1 MTINFNV
8 SPYYDDYDTSKDF
21 LRVLFRPGY
30 SVQAREL
37 TTLQT
42 ILQRQVSRFGNHIFE
57 NGSMVIPGSVNV
69 NSEVNF
75 MKLNDLQDGD
85 AVTTYLTQFKDKIIT
100 GQTSG
105 AKALVED
112 TSECSCMVA
121 GDSTI
126 PSLHF
131 TMMDSGTSGTTKKFV
146 AGEEIVATAVDNS
159 TTTNFRLTANQ
170 ATDIKVTIKS
180 FGDNGNVGTTYTEN
194 ASTDVLGKSYR
205 VEVREGIYYI
215 DGFFV
220 QNAEIHLYISRFDTT
235 PSNRVGFEVTEDVV
249 TPEEDTTLNDNAQG
263 TNNFA
268 APGAHRYKISLGLK
282 RLPLT
287 GTDSIKFV
295 ELIRVKDGITQQKV
309 ERASYAELEKTLAR
323 RTFDESGSYETNKF
337 KLSIKEHLDDGSG
350 VGVYQ
355 ASPGTTSS
363 SYDATATY
371 GDTDKFAV
379 VVDPGKAYVE
389 GFEVEATQT
398 TYYAVDKSRPTTVGG
413 TTSENNSVI
422 REASQPVGTS
432 IGNYFIARNISKA
445 PAVNSFE
452 KVFLFDTSG
461 AAWLSSGVS
470 AYSAPTSA
478 LSSYSGLVGTAFIR
492 SFQLHNG
499 SYSSPTFKTS
509 LFNVSMN
516 EGKSFARDVTWIAS
530 SSNGAITGTA
540 DFYAEVDPSADS
552 DPINLSGSISLP
564 AQSGGTAATMT
575 GVGTLFQ
582 NELKVGDAIVHS
594 GQTVG
599 FVTAIA
605 SQISATVQRPSN
617 SDNTGLTGVSISLG
631 RAQLKE
637 PQYNSLLYPTGFQFT
652 KSLKGFDSSNATDT
666 LEQTIHTVRRVNT
679 NTTTGS
685 GDFVM
690 TLSNVNETFLSD
702 TELSNYTLIRNDT
715 GAVINISAADITF
728 DDDANRK
735 EVTIAAGTN
744 GTSCTLYTSVL
755 QVNAA
760 ATEKTKVRSTSAEV
774 FTGKTNVVKPEIEL
788 SYADGIDI
796 TSVTMVPGNFTAHS
810 DVTAVDI
817 TANYELD
824 SGQRLTHYQKA
835 RLRLKSGAPVPTG
848 AIKVT
853 YRYFA
858 YTGSGN
864 FFSVDSYSAIDYADI
879 PSFEYQDESGNTT
892 TIDLHDTVDY
902 RPVISGSNTFSPEIP
917 KIGTDL
923 TTPVAFYVGR
933 WDKVSISSK
942 GTIQIVAG
950 QPAETPQ
957 EPEDP
962 KQGLVLATMK
972 IPPYTKKVGDVKVY
986 QRDNRRYTMR
996 DIGAL
1001 ESRIKN
1007 LEYYTSLSLLE
1018 KDTKSTAIKD
1028 AATGLDR
1035 FKNGFVVDDF
1045 TGHGVGNVKSEDYN
1059 VSIDK
1064 KNRTLRPA
1072 HFTDVLTVIENI
1084 SNTTQRATRGYTK
1097 TGDLITLP
1105 YTETSMVSNP
1115 NATRALDVNP
1125 YKIGAYKV
1133 EVNLFP
1139 ESSIWKDVD
1148 RRPDLTVQDDNNS
1161 DAIRFLAEQTG
1172 VTGTNWNEWADN
1184 WTGSSSQAGGAFSS
1198 TTRSG
1203 QFQTTNTFQSVTT
1216 TETGNRTRGGTRTTI
1231 STTTNSQNYGDKVV
1245 DMSYIPYI
1253 KDEVIN
1259 IDARNSK
1266 PNSQYFVFIDGERV
1280 DTNYVKP
1287 SDIFKVTQV
1296 ASTTTPILE
1305 PEKLSTGLLAD
1316 DPARAYDGKIV
1327 NAFNFGDVIK
1337 NATHTA
1343 ARIDTITHITSADG
1357 APSFNLTVQDA
1368 TGLNPG
1374 HHVFLYNLNAT
1385 RGTNATNNRDI
1396 EQNIS
1401 STITTLGSNHSKQL
1415 NRKYF
1420 KITAVSGT
1428 TITLANL
1435 DGTNVSAFDSYARTS
1450 AYTGTDGGKL
1460 QRLTA
1465 SAIISY
1471 AGVKD
1476 SATVRDVHVTNVKNG
1491 FAVSE
1496 QVTGTADIGLGA
1508 KNTLTLTSIN
1518 GSTVSTTAPT
1528 MKATGGSIV
1537 SDKEGALNAVLYI
1550 PAGRYR
1556 TGERSIKL
1564 SDNISNTDADFDSF
1578 GSALFT
1584 ANGMQL
1590 AKERTVV
1597 SSRNLSFVEDRL
1609 FQSQPI
1615 RRSSVSNRL
1624 ISSNRIRVAG
1634 GGGGGGG
1641 GSGNGGGQGHD
1652 PLAQTFVVQSD
1663 GGAFVTSVDLYFK
1676 QAGERPIYV
1685 EIRTTDNEVPSTKI
1699 LPFSQVILQPA
1710 DITTSTNGSVATNFK
1725 FKAPIYLQENESYA
1739 LVCKVDEPGCE
1750 AYISELGGTDLLT
1763 ENIVGIQ
1770 PLTGSLYLSQ
1780 NSREFEINPLL
1791 DLKFNLN
1798 QASFTADTNG
1808 VVQLKANP
1816 AETKLLNKDPFQFTN
1831 GSELVR
1837 VHQRN
1842 HGFSANDIV
1851 MISGVANGLYGAN
1864 STTLGASQD
1873 LLNGAHTIQT
1883 NGLQKDSY
1891 VIDLE
1896 TVDAQNNDILDG
1908 TTADFIT
1915 GRYGGSVVMASR
1927 QLTADALYLKTE
1939 DLDFDDCKLAYT
1951 VNSTSLAGTASGDK
1965 PIVPNATYNFENRK
1979 VVKSFENQTTVSST
1993 PLIKTPTLTF
2003 NATMST
2009 SNKNVS
2015 PILDLQK
2022 LGGYAISNLVD
2033 SSSTAI
2039 NVPSIDQKKLINT
2052 GDIGLALSTSSGTGT
2067 VSTTSASPTVTGSG
2081 TSFTTQVSV
2090 GDTLTTSAGA
2100 LGRVKTI
2107 SSNTSIT
2114 LCANTAQVSTAS
2126 TFQITSDPVITFKH
2140 GAKGVESNIDA
2151 IDNLLDNVIA
2161 GSQLYLTNI
2170 HSELNGA
2177 IDVESVSTT
2186 ADTLPFG
2193 GNEELDKVTINKTSN
2208 FSFSEANDIKLD
2220 VAQNF
2225 TEQVA
2230 GFTVTAATSSINVT
2244 ASGSVDG
2251 KLVAGDILVVEDA
2264 DGPGSLATVGGVQV
2278 FNKTILGTVA
2288 SVNGTNIALAANATT
2303 ALTAKNIVIRKDI
2316 SASTWNF
2323 STMEE
2328 FVSDTAPVG
2337 ATNLANYITR
2347 TLELANPADALNIT
2361 FDAYIPKSTD
2371 IDVYY
2376 KAFSGDTNPDTLN
2389 WIDSG
2394 FNVASKDS
2402 GENFRERNI
2411 IVNDIPDFTKVVVKI
2426 VMKSTDTTYVPKV
2439 QAFRLIAHS

>member
-42 ILQRQVSRFGNHIFE
+42 ILQNQVTRFGNHIFE

-75 MKLNDLQDGD
+75 MKLNDLQDGNS
-85 AVTTYLTQFKDKIIT
+85 VTTYLTQFRDKVIT
-100 GQTSG
+100 GSISG

-112 TSECSCMVA
+112 TSECDCMIA

-146 AGEEIVATAVDNS
+146 AGEEITALAADNS

-170 ATDIKVTIKS
+170 VGDIKVTIKS
-180 FGDNGNVGTTYTEN
+180 FGDTGNVGTTYTDN
-194 ASTDVLGKSYR
+194 ATTDVLGKSYR
-205 VEVREGIYYI
+205 VEVRAGIYYI

-220 QNAEIHLYISRFDTT
+220 QNSEIHLYISRFDTT
-235 PSNRVGFEVTEDVV
+235 PSYRVGFQVTEDVV
-249 TPEEDTTLNDNAQG
+249 TPEEDTSLNDNAQG

-268 APGAHRYKISLGLK
+268 APGAHRYKISLALK
-282 RLPLT
+282 RLAIG

-295 ELIRVKDGITQQKV
+295 ELIRIKDGIVQQKV

-337 KLSIKEHLDDGSG
+337 KLSIKEHLDDGTG
-350 VGVYQ
+350 TGVYQ
-355 ASPGTTSS
+355 VSPGETAASFDS
-363 SYDATATY
+363 DATY
-371 GDTDKFAV
+371 GDADKFAV

-389 GFEVEATQT
+389 GFEVESTQT
-398 TYYAVDKSRPTTVGG
+398 TYYTVDKSRPTTVSGV
-413 TTSENNSVI
+413 TSENNSIV
-422 REASQPVGTS
+422 REDARPVGTA
-432 IGNYFIARNISKA
+432 IGNYAIVRNVTRA

-452 KVFLFDTSG
+452 KVFLFDATN
-461 AAWLSSGVS
+461 APWASSGVS
-470 AYSAPTSA
+470 SYTAPTGVVSG
-478 LSSYSGLVGTAFIR
+478 YTGLVGTAFIR

-499 SYSSPTFKTS
+499 SYSSPTFKAS
-509 LFNVSMN
+509 LFNVVMN
-516 EGKSFARDVTWIAS
+516 DGKSFARDVTYILS
-530 SSNGAITGTA
+530 SSNGAVTGTG
-540 DFYAEVDPSADS
+540 DFYAEIDPTADS
-552 DPINLSGSISLP
+552 EQINVSGSISLP
-564 AQSGGTAATMT
+564 AQVGGSAATMT
-575 GVGTLFQ
+575 GVGTSFQ

-605 SQISATVQRPSN
+605 SGISATVQRPAN
-617 SDNTGLTGVSISLG
+617 SDNSALTGVSITVG
-631 RAQLKE
+631 RSQLKE
-637 PQYNSLLYPTGFQFT
+637 PQSNSMIYPTGYGFT
-652 KSLKGFDSSNATDT
+652 KSIKGFDSSAGTDT
-666 LEQTIHTVRRVNT
+666 LDQTQHTVRRVNT
-679 NTTTGS
+679 NTTTGG

-702 TELSNYTLIRNDT
+702 TDLSNYTLIRNDT
-715 GAVINISAADITF
+715 GAILNISAADISF

-735 EVTIAAGTN
+735 EVTIASGVN
-744 GTSCTLYTSVL
+744 GTSCTLYTSIL
-755 QVNAA
+755 QVNAG
-760 ATEKTKVRSTSAEV
+760 ATEKTKVRSTANETI
-774 FTGKTNVVKPEIEL
+774 TGKTNIVKPEIEL

-796 TSVTMVPGNFTAHS
+796 TSVKMVPGNFTTYTELQAI
-810 DVTAVDI
+810 DI

-835 RLRLKSGAPVPTG
+835 KLKLKAGAPLPTG

-853 YRYFA
+853 YRYFS
-858 YTGSGN
+858 YTGAGN
-864 FFSVDSYSAIDYADI
+864 YFSVDSYSAIDYEDI
-879 PSFEYQDESGNTT
+879 PSFDYQDESGNTT
-892 TIDLHDTVDY
+892 TIDLHDVIDY
-902 RPVISGSNTFSPEIP
+902 RPVISGSNAFSPEIP
-917 KIGTDL
+917 KIGNDL

-933 WDKVSISSK
+933 KDKVSISST
-942 GTIQIVAG
+942 GRVQIVAG
-950 QPAETPQ
+950 QPSEYPQ

-962 KQGLVLATMK
+962 KQGLVLATMH
-972 IPPYTKKVGDVKVY
+972 IPPYTKNVADVKVF

-1001 ESRIKN
+1001 ETRIKN

-1018 KDTKSTAIKD
+1018 KDTKATAIKD
-1028 AATGLDR
+1028 ATTGLDR

-1059 VSIDK
+1059 VSIDT

-1072 HFTDVLTVIENI
+1072 HFTDALTIIENI
-1084 SNTTQRATRGYTK
+1084 SNTTQRTTRGYAK

-1105 YTETSMVSNP
+1105 YTESSLVSNP
-1115 NATRALDVNP
+1115 NATRSLDVNP

-1148 RRPDLTVQDDNNS
+1148 RRPDLTVQDDNNY
-1161 DAIRFLAEQTG
+1161 DAIRFLAEETG
-1172 VTGTNWNEWADN
+1172 VLGTNWNEWSDN
-1184 WTGSSSQAGGAFSS
+1184 WTGSTSTVTGNFSTS
-1198 TTRSG
+1198 TRLG
-1203 QFQTTNTFQSVTT
+1203 QFQTTNSFQSVTT

-1231 STTTNSQNYGDKVV
+1231 STASNQQDYGDRVI

-1253 KDEVIN
+1253 KDEVVN
-1259 IDARNSK
+1259 IDARNAK
-1266 PNSQYFVFIDGERV
+1266 PNTQYYVFIDGERV
-1280 DTNYVKP
+1280 DNTYVKP
-1287 SDIFKVTQV
+1287 ADIFKVTQV
-1296 ASTTTPILE
+1296 ASSSAPILE
-1305 PEKLSTGLLAD
+1305 PESLSGGLLSD
-1316 DPARAYDGKIV
+1316 DIARAYNGKFV
-1327 NAFNFGDVIK
+1327 NAFARGDVIK
-1337 NATHTA
+1337 NADHTA
-1343 ARIDTITHITSADG
+1343 TRIDTITHITSSDG
-1357 APSFNLTVQDA
+1357 AASFNMTVQDA

-1374 HHVFLYNLNAT
+1374 HHVFLYNLNST
-1385 RGTNATNNRDI
+1385 RGTNATNNRGV
-1396 EQNIS
+1396 EQNIT

-1428 TITLANL
+1428 TITLAAL
-1435 DGTNVSAFDSYARTS
+1435 DGSNIAAFDSYARSS
-1450 AYTGTDGGKL
+1450 AYTGADGGKL

-1465 SAIISY
+1465 SGIISY

-1476 SATVRDVHVTNVKNG
+1476 STTVRDVHITNIKNG
-1491 FAVSE
+1491 FAVGE
-1496 QVTGTADIGLGA
+1496 NVTGTADIGLGA

-1518 GSTVSTTAPT
+1518 GSTVQTAAPT
-1528 MKATGGSIV
+1528 MKATGGTII
-1537 SDKEGALNAVLYI
+1537 SDKEGAANAVLYI

-1564 SDNISNTDADFDSF
+1564 SDNISNTDADFDSS
-1578 GSALFT
+1578 GSSLFT

-1597 SSRNLSFVEDRL
+1597 SSRSIGFVQDRL
-1609 FQSQPI
+1609 FQNQPI

-1624 ISSNRIRVAG
+1624 VASNRVRVAG
-1634 GGGGGGG
+1634 GGGGGN
-1641 GSGNGGGQGHD
+1641 GNGGNPGRHD
-1652 PLAQTFVVQSD
+1652 PLAQTFVVQSE

-1710 DITTSTNGSVATNFK
+1710 DISTSTNGSVATNFK

-1798 QASFTADTNG
+1798 QASFTANTNG
-1808 VVQLKANP
+1808 TVQLKANP
-1816 AETKLLNKDPFQFTN
+1816 AETVTLAKDPFKFTN

-1837 VHQRN
+1837 VHQKN
-1842 HGFSANDIV
+1842 HGFAAGDIV
-1851 MISGVANGLYGAN
+1851 IIDGVADGLYGAN
-1864 STTLGASQD
+1864 SATNGASQD
-1873 LLNGAHTIQT
+1873 LLNGAHTIQAS
-1883 NGLQKDSY
+1883 GLQKDSY

-1896 TVDAQNNDILDG
+1896 IVDANNNDILDG
-1908 TTADFIT
+1908 ATTDFIT
-1915 GRYGGSVVMASR
+1915 GNYGGSTVNASR
-1927 QLTADALYLKTE
+1927 QLTADAIYLKTE
-1939 DLDFDDCKLAYT
+1939 DLDFEDTSLKYT
-1951 VNSTSLAGTASGDK
+1951 VNSTSTAGTASGDK
-1965 PIVPNATYNFENRK
+1965 PIVPNATYNFDNRK

-1993 PLIKTPTLTF
+1993 PLIKTPTLTL
-2003 NATMST
+2003 NATIST
-2009 SNKNVS
+2009 TNKNVS
-2015 PILDLQK
+2015 PVIDLQK
-2022 LGGYAISNLVD
+2022 LGSYAITNLID
-2033 SSSTAI
+2033 SSSNAI
-2039 NVPSIDQKKLINT
+2039 NVPAIDQKKLINT
-2052 GDIGLALSTSSGTGT
+2052 SDVGVALSTSTGTGT

-2081 TSFTTQVSV
+2081 TAFTKQVSV

-2100 LGRVKTI
+2100 LGRVRTVG
-2107 SSNTSIT
+2107 SDTSIT
-2114 LCANTAQVSTAS
+2114 LCDNTAQVSTAA
-2126 TFQITSDPVITFKH
+2126 TFNITSDPVIAFNH
-2140 GAKGVESNIDA
+2140 GAKGIESSVDA

-2170 HSELNGA
+2170 HPELNGA
-2177 IDVESVSTT
+2177 IDVESVTT
-2186 ADTLPFG
+2186 SSSTLPFG
-2193 GNEELDKVTINKTSN
+2193 GNEELDKVVINKTAN
-2208 FSFSEANDIKLD
+2208 FNFNEGNNIVLD

-2225 TEQVA
+2225 TEQRA
-2230 GFTVTAATSSINVT
+2230 GFTITSQTSSINVT
-2244 ASGSVDG
+2244 ASGAVDG
-2251 KLVAGDILVVEDA
+2251 KLVAGDILVIEDA
-2264 DGPGSLATVGGVQV
+2264 DGVGSLATVGGIQI
-2278 FNKTILGTVA
+2278 FNRTILGTVA
-2288 SVNGTNIALAANATT
+2288 SVNGTNIALDANATA
-2303 ALTAKNIVIRKDI
+2303 ALTAKNIIIRKDI
-2316 SASTWNF
+2316 SATTWNF
-2323 STMEE
+2323 ATMEQ
-2328 FVSDTAPVG
+2328 FVADTAPVG

-2347 TLELANPADALNIT
+2347 TLELTNPADALNIT
-2361 FDAYIPKSTD
+2361 FDANVPKATD

-2376 KAFSGDTNPDTLN
+2376 KAFSGDTDPDTLN
-2389 WIDSG
+2389 WIDTG
-2394 FNVASKDS
+2394 FTVASKDA
-2402 GENFRERNI
+2402 ELDFKERNI
-2411 IVNDIPDFTKVVVKI
+2411 TVSDIPNFTKVVVKI
-2426 VMKSTDTTYVPKV
+2426 VMKSTDTASVPKV
-2439 QAFRLIAHS
+2439 QAFRLICHS

>member
-8 SPYYDDYDTSKDF
+8 SPYYDDYDASKDF

-42 ILQRQVSRFGNHIFE
+42 ILQNQVTRFGNHIFE

-69 NSEVNF
+69 NNEVNF
-75 MKLNDLQDGD
+75 MKLNDLQDGNS
-85 AVTTYLTQFKDKIIT
+85 VTTYLTQFKDKVIT
-100 GQTSG
+100 GSISG

-112 TSECSCMVA
+112 TSECDCMVA

-131 TMMDSGTSGTTKKFV
+131 TMMDSGTSGSTKKFV
-146 AGEEIVATAVDNS
+146 AGEEITALAADNS

-170 ATDIKVTIKS
+170 VGDLKVTIKS
-180 FGDNGNVGTTYTEN
+180 FGDTGNVGTTYTNN
-194 ASTDVLGKSYR
+194 ATSDVLGKSYR
-205 VEVREGIYYI
+205 VEVRAGIYYI

-220 QNAEIHLYISRFDTT
+220 QNSEIHLYISRFNTT
-235 PSNRVGFEVTEDVV
+235 PSNRVGFQVTEDVV

-268 APGAHRYKISLGLK
+268 APGAHRYKISLALK
-282 RLPLT
+282 RLSLS

-295 ELIRVKDGITQQKV
+295 ELIRIKEGIVQQKV
-309 ERASYAELEKTLAR
+309 EKASYAELEKTLAR

-337 KLSIKEHLDDGSG
+337 KISLKEHLDDGTG
-350 VGVYQ
+350 AGVYQ
-355 ASPGTTSS
+355 ANPGSTSS
-363 SYDATATY
+363 SFDANATY
-371 GDTDKFAV
+371 GDADKYAI

-389 GFEVEATQT
+389 GFEVESTQT
-398 TYYAVDKSRPTTVGG
+398 TYYPAVKSRPTTDSSG

-422 REASQPVGTS
+422 RDAAQPVGTS
-432 IGNYFIARNISKA
+432 IGNFVIARNITRA
-445 PAVNSFE
+445 PAIDTFE
-452 KVFLFDTSG
+452 KVFLFDASG
-461 AAWLSSGVS
+461 APWTSSGVS
-470 AYSAPTSA
+470 SYTAPTTPI
-478 LSSYSGLVGTAFIR
+478 SSYSGAVGTAFIR

-499 SYSSPTFKTS
+499 SYSAPTFKAS
-509 LFNVSMN
+509 LFNVVMN
-516 EGKSFARDVTWIAS
+516 DGKSFARDVTWFAS
-530 SSNGAITGTA
+530 SSNGQVTGNA
-540 DFYAEVDPSADS
+540 DFYAEVDPTADS
-552 DPINLSGSISLP
+552 EQINLSGTMSLP
-564 AQSGGTAATMT
+564 NQTGGSNVTLT
-575 GVGTLFQ
+575 GVGTSFQ
-582 NELKVGDAIVHS
+582 NQLKVGDALVHD

-605 SQISATVQRPSN
+605 NGISATVQRPAN
-617 SDNTGLTGVSISLG
+617 SDNTSLTGVAMTVG
-631 RAQLKE
+631 RSQLKE
-637 PQYNSLLYPTGFQFT
+637 TQYSSLLYSTGYNFT
-652 KSLKGFDSSNATDT
+652 KSIKGFDTGSGTDT
-666 LEQTIHTVRRVNT
+666 LEQSTHTVRRVNT
-679 NTTTGS
+679 NTTTGG

-715 GAVINISAADITF
+715 GAVLNITAADISF

-735 EVTIAAGTN
+735 EVTIASGVNA
-744 GTSCTLYTSVL
+744 TSCTLYTSVL

-760 ATEKTKVRSTSAEV
+760 ATEKTKVRTTANET
-774 FTGKTNVVKPEIEL
+774 FTGKTNVAKPEIEL
-788 SYADGIDI
+788 NNADGIDI
-796 TSVTMVPGNFTAHS
+796 TSVKMVPGNFTTYTENLAI
-810 DVTAVDI
+810 DI
-817 TANYELD
+817 TENYELD

-835 RLRLKSGAPVPTG
+835 RLKLKAGAPLPTG

-853 YRYFA
+853 YRHFSYS
-858 YTGSGN
+858 GSGN
-864 FFSVDSYSAIDYADI
+864 FFSVDSYSGINYEDI
-879 PSFEYQDESGNTT
+879 PSFEYQDATGQKV
-892 TIDLHDTVDY
+892 TIDLHDVVDY
-902 RPVISGSNTFSPEIP
+902 RPVISGANTFTPELP

-933 WDKVSISSK
+933 KDKLSISSTGK
-942 GTIQIVAG
+942 IQIVSG
-950 QPAETPQ
+950 QPSEYPQ

-962 KQGLVLATMK
+962 KQGLVLASMD
-972 IPPYTKKVGDVKVY
+972 IPPYTKNVSDIKIF

-996 DIGAL
+996 DIGSL
-1001 ESRIKN
+1001 EKRIKN

-1028 AATGLDR
+1028 ATTGLDR

-1045 TGHGVGNVKSEDYN
+1045 TGHGVGNVKSPDYN
-1059 VSIDK
+1059 VSVDA

-1084 SNTTQRATRGYTK
+1084 SNTTQRTTRGYTK

-1105 YTETSMVSNP
+1105 YTESSLVSNP
-1115 NATRALDVNP
+1115 NATRSLDVNP

-1133 EVNLFP
+1133 EVQLFP
-1139 ESSIWKDVD
+1139 ESSIWKDTD
-1148 RRPDLTVQDDNNS
+1148 RRPDLTVQDDNNT

-1172 VTGTNWNEWADN
+1172 VVGTEWNEWANN
-1184 WTGSSSQAGGAFSS
+1184 WTGSSSS
-1198 TTRSG
+1198 TTTSSSRIGNTISV
-1203 QFQTTNTFQSVTT
+1203 FQNTVT
-1216 TETGNRTRGGTRTTI
+1216 TETGNRTRGGTRTSI
-1231 STTTNSQNYGDKVV
+1231 TTSTNSQNYGDKVV
-1245 DMSYIPYI
+1245 DMTYIPYI
-1253 KDEVIN
+1253 KDEVVN
-1259 IDARNSK
+1259 IDARNAK

-1280 DTNYVKP
+1280 DTSYVKP
-1287 SDIFKVTQV
+1287 ADIFKVTQV
-1296 ASTTTPILE
+1296 AGSTTPILD
-1305 PEKLSTGLLAD
+1305 PGLLDAGLLAD
-1316 DPARAYDGKIV
+1316 DPFRAYNGKIV

-1337 NATHTA
+1337 NADHTA
-1343 ARIDTITHITSADG
+1343 TRIDTINHITSADG
-1357 APSFNLTVQDA
+1357 ATSFTMTVQDA

-1385 RGTNATNNRDI
+1385 RGTDATNNRGI
-1396 EQNIS
+1396 EQNIT
-1401 STITTLGSNHSKQL
+1401 STIPTIGTNHSKQL

-1428 TITLANL
+1428 TITLSAL
-1435 DGTNVSAFDSYARTS
+1435 DGSNIAAFDSYARAS

-1465 SAIISY
+1465 SGIISY

-1476 SATVRDVHVTNVKNG
+1476 SATVRDVHITNIKNG
-1491 FAVSE
+1491 FAIGE
-1496 QVTGTADIGLGA
+1496 NVTGTADIGLGA
-1508 KNTLTLTSIN
+1508 KNTLTLTEIN
-1518 GSTVSTTAPT
+1518 GSSISTAAPT
-1528 MKATGGSIV
+1528 MKATGGTIT
-1537 SDKEGALNAVLYI
+1537 SDKEGSLNAVLYI

-1624 ISSNRIRVAG
+1624 VQQFNVG
-1634 GGGGGGG
+1634 
-1641 GSGNGGGQGHD
+1641 GHD

-1676 QAGERPIYV
+1676 QAGERPVYV

-1699 LPFSQVILQPA
+1699 VPFSQVILQPA
-1710 DITTSTNGSVATNFK
+1710 DINTSTNGSVATTFT
-1725 FKAPIYLQENESYA
+1725 FPSPIYLQENETYA
-1739 LVCKVDEPGCE
+1739 LVVKVDEPGCE

-1791 DLKFNLN
+1791 DLKFDLK
-1798 QASFTADTNG
+1798 QASFTENTNG
-1808 VVQLKANP
+1808 TVQLKANP
-1816 AETKLLNKDPFQFTN
+1816 AETVRLNKDPFQFTTN
-1831 GSELVR
+1831 SELVR
-1837 VHQRN
+1837 VHQKN
-1842 HGFSANDIV
+1842 HGFAAGDIV
-1851 MISGVANGLYGAN
+1851 IIDGVADGLYGAN
-1864 STTLGASQD
+1864 SITNGASQD

-1896 TVDAQNNDILDG
+1896 TVDANNNDILDG
-1908 TTADFIT
+1908 ATTDFIT
-1915 GRYGGSVVMASR
+1915 GNYGGSTVDASR
-1927 QLTADALYLKTE
+1927 QLTADALYFKTE
-1939 DLDFDDCKLAYT
+1939 DLDFDDTELSYT
-1951 VNSTSLAGTASGDK
+1951 INSTDTSGTASGNK
-1965 PIVPNATYNFENRK
+1965 TIVPNATYNFDSRK
-1979 VVKSFENQTTVSST
+1979 VIKSFENQTTVSTT

-2003 NATMST
+2003 DATIST
-2009 SNKNVS
+2009 TNKNVS
-2015 PILDLQK
+2015 PVIDLQK
-2022 LGGYAISNLVD
+2022 LGGYAITNLVD
-2033 SSSTAI
+2033 QSSTAI
-2039 NVPSIDQKKLINT
+2039 NVPEIDQKKLINT

-2081 TSFTTQVSV
+2081 TAFTTQVSV

-2100 LGRVKTI
+2100 LGRVRTVG
-2107 SSNTSIT
+2107 SDTSIT
-2114 LCANTAQVSTAS
+2114 LCDNTAQVSTGA

-2140 GAKGVESNIDA
+2140 GAKAVESNVDA
-2151 IDNLLDNVIA
+2151 IDNLLDNVTA

-2170 HSELNGA
+2170 HPELNGA
-2177 IDVESVSTT
+2177 IDVESVIVSSS
-2186 ADTLPFG
+2186 TLPFG
-2193 GNEELDKVTINKTSN
+2193 GNQELDKTTINKTAN
-2208 FSFSEANDIKLD
+2208 FSFNETNDIKLD

-2225 TEQVA
+2225 TEQKA
-2230 GFTVTAATSSINVT
+2230 GFTITSQTSSINVT
-2244 ASGSVDG
+2244 ASGAVDG
-2251 KLVAGDILVVEDA
+2251 KLIAGDILVIEDA
-2264 DGPGSLATVGGVQV
+2264 DGVGSLSTVGGVQV

-2288 SVNGTNIALAANATT
+2288 SVNGTNIALAANATA
-2303 ALTAKNIVIRKDI
+2303 ALTAKNVVIRKDI

-2323 STMEE
+2323 SAMEE
-2328 FVSDTAPVG
+2328 FVADTAPVG

-2347 TLELANPADALNIT
+2347 TLELTNPADALNIT
-2361 FDAYIPKSTD
+2361 FDANVPKSTNLQ
-2371 IDVYY
+2371 VFY

-2394 FNVASKDS
+2394 FTVSSKDAVDV
-2402 GENFRERNI
+2402 FTERNI
-2411 IVNDIPDFTKVVVKI
+2411 TVSDIPEFTKVVVKI
-2426 VMKSTDTTYVPKV
+2426 VMKSTDTISVPKV
-2439 QAFRLIAHS
+2439 QAFRLICHS

>member
-8 SPYYDDYDTSKDF
+8 SPYYDDYDASKDF

-37 TTLQT
+37 TQLQT
-42 ILQRQVSRFGNHIFE
+42 ILQQQTTRFGNHIFD

-69 NSEVNF
+69 NNEVNF

-112 TSECSCMVA
+112 TSECDCMVA

-131 TMMDSGTSGTTKKFV
+131 TMIDSGTSGTTKKFV
-146 AGEEIVATAVDNS
+146 AGEEIVATAVDNTS
-159 TTTNFRLTANQ
+159 AANFRLTANQ
-170 ATDIKVTIKS
+170 ASDIKVTIKS
-180 FGDNGNVGTTYTEN
+180 FGDNGNVGTTYTDN

-220 QNAEIHLYISRFDTT
+220 QNTEIHLYISRFNTK
-235 PSNRVGFEVTEDVV
+235 PSYRVGFQVTEDVV

-268 APGAHRYKISLGLK
+268 APGAHRYKISLTLK
-282 RLPLT
+282 RLALT

-295 ELIRVKDGITQQKV
+295 ELIRIKDGIIQQKV
-309 ERASYAELEKTLAR
+309 EKASYAELEKTLAR
-323 RTFDESGSYETNKF
+323 RTYDESGSYETNKF
-337 KLSIKEHLDDGSG
+337 RLSVKEHLDDGTG
-350 VGVYQ
+350 AGVYQ
-355 ASPGTTSS
+355 ASPGTTAASF
-363 SYDATATY
+363 DVLQTY
-371 GDTDKFAV
+371 GDEDKFAI

-389 GFEVEATQT
+389 GFEVESTQT
-398 TYYAVDKSRPTTVGG
+398 TYYEVAKSRPTTVSGV
-413 TTSENNSVI
+413 TNENNSVV
-422 REASQPVGTS
+422 REPSQPVGTS
-432 IGNYFIARNISKA
+432 IGNFFIGRNVTNA

-452 KVFLFDTSG
+452 KVFLFDTTG
-461 AAWLSSGVS
+461 APWLSSGVS
-470 AYSAPTSA
+470 AYSAPTGA
-478 LSSYSGLVGTAFIR
+478 LTSYSGFVGTANIR

-499 SYSSPTFKTS
+499 SYSAPTFKTS
-509 LFNVSMN
+509 LFNISMN
-516 EGKSFARDVTWIAS
+516 DGKSFARDVTWVAS
-530 SSNGAITGTA
+530 SSNGLITGTS
-540 DFYAEVDPSADS
+540 DFYAEVDPTADS
-552 DPINLSGSISLP
+552 QQINITGTISLP
-564 AQSGGTAATMT
+564 AQSGGTASTMT
-575 GVGTLFQ
+575 GVGSFFQ
-582 NELKVGDAIVHS
+582 NELKVGDAIVHNGLS
-594 GQTVG
+594 VG

-605 SQISATVQRPSN
+605 SQVSATVQRPNNSN
-617 SDNTGLTGVSISLG
+617 NTALTGVSATLG

-637 PQYNSLLYPTGFQFT
+637 PNYNSLLYPSGFSFT
-652 KSLKGFDSSNATDT
+652 KSLKGFDSGNATDT
-666 LEQTIHTVRRVNT
+666 LEQSIHTVRRVNT
-679 NTTTGS
+679 NTTTGG

-715 GAVINISAADITF
+715 GAVINISASDITF

-735 EVTIAAGTN
+735 EVTIASGVN
-744 GTSCTLYTSVL
+744 GTSCTLFTSVL

-760 ATEKTKVRSTSAEV
+760 ATEKTKVRSSSAEV

-810 DVTAVDI
+810 DVTAVDV

-835 RLRLKSGAPVPTG
+835 RIRLKAGSPVPTG

-902 RPVISGSNTFSPEIP
+902 RPVISGSNTFNPEIP

-923 TTPVAFYVGR
+923 TTPVSFYVGR
-933 WDKVSISSK
+933 WDKISLSNK
-942 GTIQIVAG
+942 GAVQIVAG
-950 QPAETPQ
+950 QPAELPQ

-972 IPPYTKKVGDVKVY
+972 IPPYTKKVGDVVIY

-1105 YTETSMVSNP
+1105 YTETAMVSNP
-1115 NATRALDVNP
+1115 NATRSIDVNP

-1133 EVNLFP
+1133 EVQLFP

-1148 RRPDLTVQDDNNS
+1148 RRPDLTIQDDANA

-1172 VTGTNWNEWADN
+1172 VTGTEWNEWASN
-1184 WTGSSSQAGGAFSS
+1184 WTGSSSQAGGAFAR

-1203 QFQTTNTFQSVTT
+1203 NTQTTNTFQSVTT
-1216 TETGNRTRGGTRTTI
+1216 TETGNRVRGGTRTSI
-1231 STTTNSQNYGDKVV
+1231 STSTNSQNYGDKVV

-1253 KDEVIN
+1253 KDEVVN
-1259 IDARNSK
+1259 IDARNAK

-1280 DTNYVKP
+1280 DNTYVKP

-1296 ASTTTPILE
+1296 ASTTTPILD
-1305 PEKLSTGLLAD
+1305 PENLSTGLLAD
-1316 DPARAYDGKIV
+1316 DPARAHDGKIV

-1337 NATHTA
+1337 NTAHSA
-1343 ARIDTITHITSADG
+1343 ARIDTITHITSSDG
-1357 APSFNLTVQDA
+1357 AASFNLTVQDA

-1374 HHVFLYNLNAT
+1374 HHVFLYNLNST
-1385 RGTNATNNRDI
+1385 RGTNATNNRGI
-1396 EQNIS
+1396 ETNIT

-1428 TITLANL
+1428 TITLASV
-1435 DGTNVSAFDSYARTS
+1435 DGSTIGQFDSYARTS

-1465 SAIISY
+1465 SGVISY

-1476 SATVRDVHVTNVKNG
+1476 STTVRDIHVTNIKNG
-1491 FAVSE
+1491 FAVGE

-1528 MKATGGSIV
+1528 MKATGGTIT

-1578 GSALFT
+1578 GSTLFT

-1590 AKERTVV
+1590 EKERTIV
-1597 SSRNLSFVEDRL
+1597 SSRNISFVEDRL

-1624 ISSNRIRVAG
+1624 IASTTINFPPQRRG

-1641 GSGNGGGQGHD
+1641 GAGGHD
-1652 PLAQTFVVQSD
+1652 PLAQTFVVQSA
-1663 GGAFVTSVDLYFK
+1663 GGAFVTSADLYFK

-1685 EIRTTDNEVPSTKI
+1685 EIRSTDNEVPSTKI

-1710 DITTSTNGSVATNFK
+1710 DINVSTNGATATNFK

-1739 LVCKVDEPGCE
+1739 LVVKVDEPGCE

-1798 QASFTADTNG
+1798 QASFTENVNG

-1816 AETKLLNKDPFQFTN
+1816 AETKLLNKDPLKFTS

-1851 MISGVANGLYGAN
+1851 MITGVAPGLYGAN
-1864 STTLGASQD
+1864 STTVGASED
-1873 LLNGAHTIQT
+1873 LLNGAHTVQS

-1896 TVDAQNNDILDG
+1896 TVDASNNDILDG
-1908 TTADFIT
+1908 ATSDFIT
-1915 GRYGGSVVMASR
+1915 GNYGGSTIMASR
-1927 QLTADALYLKTE
+1927 QLTADALYMKTE
-1939 DLDFDDCKLAYT
+1939 DLDFDETKLAYT
-1951 VNSTSLAGTASGDK
+1951 VNSTTAAGTASGDK
-1965 PIVPNATYNFENRK
+1965 PIVPNATYAFDGRK
-1979 VVKSFENQTTVSST
+1979 VVKSFENQTTVSSS

-2009 SNKNVS
+2009 SNKNIS
-2015 PILDLQK
+2015 PVIDLQK
-2022 LGGYAISNLVD
+2022 VGGYAVSNLVD
-2033 SSSTAI
+2033 QSSTAI
-2039 NVPSIDQKKLINT
+2039 NVPAIDQKKLVNS
-2052 GDIGLALSTSSGTGT
+2052 GDIGVALSTSSGTGT
-2067 VSTTSASPTVTGSG
+2067 VTTTSGSATVTG
-2081 TSFTTQVSV
+2081 TSTTFTSQVSV

-2107 SSNTSIT
+2107 GSNTSVT
-2114 LCANTAQVSTAS
+2114 LCANTAQVSTGA
-2126 TFQITSDPVITFKH
+2126 TFQITSDPTITFNH
-2140 GAKGVESNIDA
+2140 GAKGIESNVDA

-2177 IDVESVSTT
+2177 IDIESVSTT
-2186 ADTLPFG
+2186 SSTLPFG
-2193 GNEELDKVTINKTSN
+2193 GNEELDKVTLNKTAN
-2208 FSFSEANDIKLD
+2208 FAFNEANDIKLD

-2225 TEQVA
+2225 TEQKA
-2230 GFTVTAATSSINVT
+2230 SFSITSLTSSINVT

-2251 KLVAGDILVVEDA
+2251 KLVAGDILVMEDA
-2264 DGPGSLATVGGVQV
+2264 DGAGTLATVGGVQV

-2288 SVNGTNIALAANATT
+2288 SVSGTNIALDANATA
-2303 ALTAKNIVIRKDI
+2303 ALTAKNIIIRKDI
-2316 SASTWNF
+2316 SAGTWNF

-2347 TLELANPADALNIT
+2347 TLELTNPADALNIT
-2361 FDAYIPKSTD
+2361 FDANIPKSTD

-2376 KAFSGDTNPDTLN
+2376 KAFSGDTNPDKLN
-2389 WIDSG
+2389 WVDSA
-2394 FNVASKDS
+2394 FTVASKDS
-2402 GENFRERNI
+2402 GGVFRERNI
-2411 IVNDIPDFTKVVVKI
+2411 VVNDIADFTKVVVKI
-2426 VMKSTDTTYVPKV
+2426 VMKSTDTIYVPKV
-2439 QAFRLIAHS
+2439 QSFRLIAHS